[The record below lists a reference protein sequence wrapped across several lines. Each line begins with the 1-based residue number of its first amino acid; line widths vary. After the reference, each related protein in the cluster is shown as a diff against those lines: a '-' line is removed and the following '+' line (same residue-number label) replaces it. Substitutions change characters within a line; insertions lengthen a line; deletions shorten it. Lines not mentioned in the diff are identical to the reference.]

1 MGSTIETLVRP
12 PAGGTSSGMVS
23 RVFDCIFSLSTK
35 LSTNRFAGLTRGI
48 NIEILYYTKI
58 LLITT
63 NTTLGKN
70 Y

>member
-12 PAGGTSSGMVS
+12 PAGGTSSGMVF

-35 LSTNRFAGLTRGI
+35 LSNRFAGLTHGI
-48 NIEILYYTKI
+48 NIEILYYTKV

-63 NTTLGKN
+63 NTALGKN